1 MGWVAIGWD
10 GVGCDGTVEWDGL
23 GLVGMGW
30 GYGANVVIVG
40 LNYSVDGSVDL
51 YLFLIDSGD
60 LETTEKYEMGIKGDI
75 FQL

>member
-1 MGWVAIGWD
+1 
-10 GVGCDGTVEWDGL
+10 
-23 GLVGMGW
+23 MGW